1 MTWYKAFTPLTILAF
16 SLAFGLVLALSGC
29 SGTEPA
35 RYSQVAATTYL
46 APNDGDD
53 STKVPYRYAAPVD
66 WRAYN
71 KAILDPVVIYQGPDQ
86 QFGPLSERDKE
97 RLAQHM
103 QAQFADRLK
112 QRFVLTNATG
122 PATIRL
128 RLTLTG
134 AETNTAVLSTLSRFD
149 IAGGIYNGV
158 QAARGGE
165 GILTGSVSYVVEI
178 FDAETSKLLSAYITK
193 QYPGPYNLGATM
205 ESLSA
210 SEVGIDKGADALM
223 EQLK

>member
-1 MTWYKAFTPLTILAF
+1 MSWYKAFTPLTILAF
-16 SLAFGLVLALSGC
+16 SLAFGFVLALSGC
-29 SGTEPA
+29 GSTEPV

-53 STKVPYRYAAPVD
+53 AATVPYRYAAPVD
-66 WRAYN
+66 WRGYS

-86 QFGPLSERDKE
+86 QFGSLSEEDKQK
-97 RLAQHM
+97 LAQYM
-103 QAQFADRLK
+103 QAHFAERLK
-112 QRFVLTNATG
+112 QRFSLTNATG
-122 PATIRL
+122 PATLRV

-134 AETNTAVLSTLSRFD
+134 AETSTAVLSTLSRFD

-178 FDAETSKLLSAYITK
+178 FDAQTSKLLGAYITK

-205 ESLSA
+205 GALSA